1 MLVAGAGQHDGAVKT
16 RKLST
21 VDGFVLLDLENAPGS
36 VGVVRSAPKIL
47 VGGAE
52 MLARSV
58 TYSFAV
64 LSIPAGGAS
73 AGVNAAAGDR
83 AAAVTAFAAEV
94 GSFEPPVLFDAGR
107 GVLQEELAGLSATDP
122 RSQALLAEREG
133 ITVRD
138 HLVAAGALACAEK
151 VGGSLSGQRVA
162 IEGFGPVGLSL
173 VRQAVQA
180 GATVVAV
187 ATGGGTAFQPDG
199 FSLEVLADAWAANE
213 EAMVKKVGAS
223 QQPPWAIWS
232 SRADVLFCGS
242 KAGAMTHEGAA
253 GLQARTVVPSGP
265 VPITAKALA
274 VMTRAGVTYVPDF
287 VAIAAP
293 LLVGIGDREEEA
305 ATKLVDV
312 LDQCSGHPEGLFVG
326 ACERAESFLRTWQDK
341 LPFGRPLA

>member
-1 MLVAGAGQHDGAVKT
+1 LVTVVGQHDGAVKT

-64 LSIPAGGAS
+64 FGIPAGGAS
-73 AGVNAAAGDR
+73 AGVNAAAGER

-107 GVLQEELAGLSATDP
+107 GVRQEELAGLSATDP
-122 RSQALLAEREG
+122 RSAALLAERDG
-133 ITVRD
+133 IAVRD
-138 HLVAAGALACAEK
+138 HLVATGALASAEK
-151 VGGSLSGQRVA
+151 IGGSLTGQRVA

-173 VRQAVQA
+173 ARQTVTA

-187 ATGGGTAFQPDG
+187 ATAAGTAFQPDG
-199 FSLEVLADAWAANE
+199 FTLDTLTDAWAASE
-213 EAMVKKVGAS
+213 EALVKSVGTS
-223 QQPPWAIWS
+223 QQPPWAIWN

-253 GLQARTVVPSGP
+253 GLQARTVVPIGP

-274 VMTRAGVTYVPDF
+274 VMSKAGVTYVPDF

-293 LLVGIGDREEEA
+293 LLVGIGDGENEA
-305 ATKLVDV
+305 QTKLAEV
-312 LDQCSGHPEGLFVG
+312 LDQCRDRPEGLFVA
-326 ACERAESFLRTWQDK
+326 ACERAESFLRTWQDT

>member
-1 MLVAGAGQHDGAVKT
+1 MDQHDGAVKT

-64 LSIPAGGAS
+64 FAIPAGGAS
-73 AGVNAAAGDR
+73 AGVNAAAGER

-94 GSFEPPVLFDAGR
+94 GALEPPVLFDAGR
-107 GVLQEELAGLSATDP
+107 GVRQEELAGLSATDP
-122 RSQALLAEREG
+122 RSATLLPERDG
-133 ITVRD
+133 IAARD
-138 HLVAAGALACAEK
+138 HLVASGALVCAEH
-151 VGGSLSGQRVA
+151 VSGPLAGRGVA

-173 VRQAVQA
+173 ARQAVRA

-187 ATGGGTAFQPDG
+187 ATGAGTAFQPDG
-199 FSLEVLADAWAANE
+199 FSLDVLAESWAANDE
-213 EAMVKKVGAS
+213 DMVKNVGTS
-223 QQPPWAIWS
+223 QQPPWAIWTA
-232 SRADVLFCGS
+232 RADVLFCGS
-242 KAGAMTHEGAA
+242 KAGAMTHEGA
-253 GLQARTVVPSGP
+253 GRLQARTVVPIGP

-287 VAIAAP
+287 VSIAAP
-293 LLVGIGDREEEA
+293 LLVGVGDSVTDA
-305 ATKLVDV
+305 PAKLALV
-312 LDQCSGHPEGLFVG
+312 LKECGGHPEGLFVS
-326 ACERAESFLRTWQDK
+326 ACERAEAFLRTWQDT

>member
-1 MLVAGAGQHDGAVKT
+1 MKT

-64 LSIPAGGAS
+64 FGIPAGGAS
-73 AGVNAAAGDR
+73 AGVNAAPGDR
-83 AAAVTAFAAEV
+83 AAAVAAFAVEV

-107 GVLQEELAGLSATDP
+107 GVRQEELAGLSATDP
-122 RSQALLAEREG
+122 RSAALLAEREG
-133 ITVRD
+133 IAVRD
-138 HLVAAGALACAEK
+138 HLTAAGALASAEK
-151 VGGSLSGQRVA
+151 VGGALRGQRVG
-162 IEGFGPVGLSL
+162 IEGFGTVGVTLA
-173 VRQAVQA
+173 RQVVAA

-187 ATGGGTAFQPDG
+187 GTAAGTAFQPDG
-199 FSLEVLADAWAANE
+199 FSLDVLADAWATDE
-213 EAMVKKVGAS
+213 EAMVKKVGTS
-223 QQPPWAIWS
+223 QQPAWAIWS

-242 KAGAMTHEGAA
+242 KAGAMTHEGA
-253 GLQARTVVPSGP
+253 GSLQARTVVPIAP

-287 VAIAAP
+287 VSLAAP
-293 LLVGIGDREEEA
+293 LLVGVGDGEDEA
-305 ATKLVDV
+305 RAKLVEV
-312 LDQCSGHPEGLFVG
+312 LDHCSGHPEGLFVA
-326 ACERAESFLRTWQDK
+326 ACQRAETFLRTWQDT